1 MANNKGLGTNW
12 AEIPTNVLSAG
23 LLWSFSLLSPQEPRV
38 TAEPAA
44 AVVSGGWTGPACC
57 SAPRALGPQGL
68 PMLVFGLLGDSTAV
82 PSTT

>member
-1 MANNKGLGTNW
+1 MNW

-23 LLWSFSLLSPQEPRV
+23 LLLSFSLLSPQEPQV
-38 TAEPAA
+38 AAEPAA
-44 AVVSGGWTGPACC
+44 TAVLGGWPGPACC

-68 PMLVFGLLGDSTAV
+68 PMLVFGLLGASTV